1 MLPTLAVSLDQGPE
15 RRRWAGGRR
24 ICQSSTTTR
33 TICWRGP
40 QWRPGSSRRRR
51 TVRTAAPSVE
61 VDILS
66 FCHVDLSL
74 TLNTAGKVYEAEKMV
89 AANGKWYHKNCY
101 RCVVC
106 NNMLDSLNNNDGS
119 DGNIYCRMCYR
130 DKYGPQNRSS
140 DIDLK
145 ARNTS
150 SMKAEDPSRNCPRC
164 GGRLSRPDWCV
175 LSSLQELSS
184 LTRRSPPR
192 GRATTSDALPAPT
205 ATLL

>member
-1 MLPTLAVSLDQGPE
+1 ME
-15 RRRWAGGRR
+15 
-24 ICQSSTTTR
+24 
-33 TICWRGP
+33 
-40 QWRPGSSRRRR
+40 
-51 TVRTAAPSVE
+51 VE
-61 VDILS
+61 ILS

-164 GGRLSRPDWCV
+164 GGEVEQTRLVCIE
-175 LSSLQELSS
+175 SSSGVVFANEEITSKGKS
-184 LTRRSPPR
+184 YHKRCATCADCDSPLTYNTLYSGLYRTVNHLHSPL
-192 GRATTSDALPAPT
+192 TD
-205 ATLL
+205 